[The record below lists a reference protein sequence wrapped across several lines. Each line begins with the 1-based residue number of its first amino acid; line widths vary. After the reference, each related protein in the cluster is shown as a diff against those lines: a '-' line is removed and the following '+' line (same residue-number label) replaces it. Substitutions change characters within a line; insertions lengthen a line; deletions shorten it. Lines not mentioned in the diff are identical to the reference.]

1 MCLMSSPLSDPHG
14 QRGHIRH
21 KLIRLKEGEAT
32 KGLREMRSK
41 KCVRSG
47 AMPNIWIEVC
57 LLLLSLTNAQADG
70 CLTAIIGETM
80 QIPCSL
86 NTEESLKTED
96 ISIEWQKA
104 NGPIVHAFYKGE
116 DNLSNQ
122 DSQFKGR
129 TQLFRSELS
138 RGNFSLGLSN
148 VSVSDEGEFE
158 CKYSRAEEKSSR
170 LLYWCHLQVT
180 GRYSEPVVY
189 RSASP
194 VSKNSEVHFTCKST
208 GGFPEPKVH
217 WSVNKEPHQNSRR
230 VNTTLSRDS
239 RGLYSVTSVL
249 TVNVTGDVS
258 VTCTVENER
267 LGENTTS
274 PENRLSE
281 KEPNRGNGRAWA
293 VGGSVLVV
301 VLLLG
306 GSVMFYKLMKR
317 QHGERVP
324 RTDIDTTAPISK
336 HHEAEQL

>member
-70 CLTAIIGETM
+70 CLTAIIGETV

-96 ISIEWQKA
+96 ISIEWQTDDFHK
-104 NGPIVHAFYKGE
+104 VHAFYKGE
-116 DNLSNQ
+116 DNLLHQ

-158 CKYSRAEEKSSR
+158 CSYNRAQDTSSR
-170 LLYWCHLQVT
+170 LLCRHCLQVAAQ
-180 GRYSEPVVY
+180 S
-189 RSASP
+189 
-194 VSKNSEVHFTCKST
+194 
-208 GGFPEPKVH
+208 
-217 WSVNKEPHQNSRR
+217 
-230 VNTTLSRDS
+230 
-239 RGLYSVTSVL
+239 
-249 TVNVTGDVS
+249 
-258 VTCTVENER
+258 
-267 LGENTTS
+267 
-274 PENRLSE
+274 
-281 KEPNRGNGRAWA
+281 
-293 VGGSVLVV
+293 
-301 VLLLG
+301 
-306 GSVMFYKLMKR
+306 
-317 QHGERVP
+317 
-324 RTDIDTTAPISK
+324 
-336 HHEAEQL
+336 